1 MLSLL
6 ALNVLHAVDDARNDL
21 RAIIEDLGQ

>member
-6 ALNVLHAVDDARNDL
+6 ALNVPHAVDDARNDL
-21 RAIIEDLGQ
+21 RAIVEDVVR

>member
-6 ALNVLHAVDDARNDL
+6 ALNVPHAVDDARNDL
-21 RAIIEDLGQ
+21 RAIIEDVVQ

>member
-6 ALNVLHAVDDARNDL
+6 ALNVTDAVDDARDDL
-21 RAIIEDLGQ
+21 RAIIEDVVR